1 MVQHRRAI
9 ALAVSSAIAAAL
21 SLAQSAH
28 AQQAPAA
35 SEEPVDQVV
44 ITGSRI
50 ARTSDDAPSPVTT
63 LGSDELQKL
72 QVTNIGA
79 ALSELPA
86 FRASSNPTTNG
97 FGSFNVGAQLV
108 NLRGLGVT
116 RSLILVDGRRFAPTT
131 REGSADLNL
140 IPSLLIDR
148 TEIVTG
154 GASAAYGSDAI
165 AGVVNINLRK
175 DIQGFDFQADYG
187 QTAEN
192 DGDRYHFALAGG
204 THLLNDRA
212 KVVFGA
218 EYDHQQG
225 IGNCFVRDWCR
236 PAQVVTNNNFNTPA
250 GVGNGLPNFVRND
263 GNGGFWMTSG
273 GVVAGTNPAAIRTLF
288 GTGGIQFDSS
298 GNPQPYTVGS
308 LVSGTTQLGGT
319 ITPTFLNTNLTVPVE
334 RYTLYTHG
342 DMELTDNISGFVEAN
357 FGHVNGSVLQSSFF
371 DAAIPISTDNPYI
384 PTAVRTAINTF
395 NANPANTTK
404 ITSFTMGRV
413 GDDLARGLSTS
424 TANVKGATAG
434 LNGRFGETATWNTYY
449 QFARTDRLQTVEG
462 NRIQGDPAKT
472 ATDPTNPLRFARA
485 VDAVVDN
492 ETAITPETGSIV
504 CRATLSA
511 DPALRAAAAGCRP
524 LNLFGA
530 NRFDPA
536 ARDYV
541 YGTLVE
547 DIDLTEHVLAA
558 NVQGEVAQ
566 LWAGPLSL
574 AGGLEFRRDEI
585 DVVHDPLSNAYAYF
599 QNFGSDYNGTSK
611 VTEVFVEGE
620 LPLLRDKPAARRLE
634 LNVAARHA
642 KYDQDGFG
650 SYLRTQTSNDINATT
665 WKGSLVWE
673 PLDWLRWRATRSRDI
688 RAPNFADLFLASAS
702 NFGGVQNRFTGTT
715 QFPSTVSGGS
725 PNLDAEKADTTTVG
739 FVFSPKWGWTERMR
753 LSVDYYDI
761 KVDGYIGAPGTQLI
775 VDRCFA
781 GNALACSLI
790 TFGPGQSIT
799 QVRNV
804 SVNLDELKTR
814 GEDIEFSYALPIG
827 SQSLD
832 FRLLASHV
840 EEITTTTL
848 GIAVDRAGQTGNIAG
863 TALPDWLLRANVTWT
878 AGPASVTLQ
887 ARYIDSGVLDSTR
900 LDPSDPGYSPTAIN
914 STNDNHVASATYFN
928 LFGNY
933 DFSLAGDTSLQL
945 FASVSNLFDK
955 EPPFAPELQYPTNPT
970 YFDQIGRTYRAGVR
984 VKF

>member
-1 MVQHRRAI
+1 
-9 ALAVSSAIAAAL
+9 LAVSSAIAAAL
-21 SLAQSAH
+21 SLAQSAY
-28 AQQAPAA
+28 AQQAPAS

-50 ARTSDDAPSPVTT
+50 ARASDDAPSPVTT
-63 LGSDELQKL
+63 LGSEELQKL

-175 DIQGFDFQADYG
+175 DIQGLDFQADYG
-187 QTAEN
+187 QTSES

-236 PAQVVTNNNFNTPA
+236 PAQVVTNNTFNTPA
-250 GVGNGLPNFVRND
+250 GVGNGQPNFVRSD
-263 GNGGFWMTSG
+263 SDGGFWMTSG
-273 GVVAGTNPAAIRTLF
+273 GVVAGTNPAAIRNLF
-288 GTGGIQFDSS
+288 GTGGIQFDAN
-298 GNPQPYTVGS
+298 GNAVPYTPGR
-308 LVSGTTQLGGT
+308 LVSGTSQLGGT

-342 DMELTDNISGFVEAN
+342 DMEITDNISAFVEAN

-371 DAAIPISTDNPYI
+371 DAAINISMENPFI
-384 PTAVRTAINTF
+384 PAAVRTAVNTF

-404 ITSFTMGRV
+404 IRSFTMGRV

-434 LNGRFGETATWNTYY
+434 LNGRFGDTATWNTYY
-449 QFARTDRLQTVEG
+449 QFARTDRLQTVAG

-472 ATDPTNPLRFARA
+472 AADPTNPLRFARA
-485 VDAVVDN
+485 VDAVMDN
-492 ETAITPETGSIV
+492 ETVVTPETGSIV

-524 LNLFGA
+524 LNLFGTG
-530 NRFDPA
+530 RFDPA

-547 DIDLTEHVLAA
+547 DINLTEHVLAA

-620 LPLLRDKPAARRLE
+620 LPLLRDKPAARKLE

-642 KYDQDGFG
+642 KYNQDGFG

-673 PLDWLRWRATRSRDI
+673 PLDWLRFRGTRSRDI

-702 NFGGVQNRFTGTT
+702 NFGGVLNRFTGTT

-739 FVFSPKWGWTERMR
+739 FVLSPKWGWSERMR

-761 KVDGYIGAPGTQLI
+761 KVDGYIAAPGTQLI
-775 VDRCFA
+775 MDRCFA

-790 TFGPGQSIT
+790 TFGPGNSLT
-799 QVRNV
+799 QIRNV

-814 GEDIEFSYALPIG
+814 GEDIELSYSLPIA

-848 GIAVDRAGQTGNIAG
+848 GIAVDRAGQTGNIAA
-863 TALPDWLLRANVTWT
+863 TALPDWLLRASVSWT

-887 ARYIDSGVLDSTR
+887 ARYIDSGVLDATR
-900 LDPSDPGYSPTAIN
+900 LDPTDSGYAPTVLN
-914 STNDNHVASATYFN
+914 STNDNHVASATYVN
-928 LFGNY
+928 LFGSY
-933 DFSLAGDTSLQL
+933 DFSLAGATSLQL